1 MELNK
6 SDFNKLQGKLTKLKA
21 IDRTLLSTEIGKGA
35 LNIARDMKKNAPVDN
50 GDLKKAIFA
59 VVKNKKAEIRSDA
72 PYSGFVE
79 FGGGTPRRTGEIPF
93 FYPAVNRGMIKMI
106 DSIDKTIKKLL
117 K

>member
-6 SDFNKLQGKLTKLKA
+6 SDLNKLQGKLTKLKA

-35 LNIARDMKKNAPVDN
+35 LNIAKDMKTNAPVDTGKLRDLIYSQKTVN
-50 GDLKKAIFA
+50 G
-59 VVKNKKAEIRSDA
+59 AEIKSDA
-72 PYSGFVE
+72 NYSGYVE
-79 FGGGTPRRTGEIPF
+79 FGKGTPRRTGEIPF
-93 FYPAVNRGMIKMI
+93 FYPAVNRGLIKMI